1 MIHKISVI
9 IPYYN
14 GIRWLPVS
22 VGGVLAQEGVDL
34 ELLVVD
40 DGSSVM
46 PDSNAAYLRDPRV
59 KMLRIDHA
67 GKGAAINAGV
77 RAAAGDVICILD
89 QDDRML
95 AGRLARQLAAL
106 AAEPSAAAVY
116 SDYERVEENG
126 GLIDVFVSR
135 QASGPEMLHTM
146 ACSSSLI
153 SMQTMLIRKA
163 ALESLGGFSEDLAL
177 TGLDDGEF
185 FVRLICS
192 GSRLLYVP
200 GVAAQW
206 VSHSGNFSKGG
217 EFHAARLVFLE
228 KLRVISAGY
237 RMLGPEMKYFIA
249 HGKEMRGI
257 YCLEQGNPAG
267 AVAELVDA
275 LKARP
280 FNLNAVYLLLK
291 AVLFSIAGKWKQ

>member
-1 MIHKISVI
+1 MIPKISVI

-40 DGSSVM
+40 DGSSVI
-46 PDSNAAYLRDPRV
+46 PDINAAYLRDPRV
-59 KMLRIDHA
+59 KLLRIDHA

-146 ACSSSLI
+146 ARSISLI
-153 SMQTMLIRKA
+153 SMQTMMVRKKA
-163 ALESLGGFSEDLAL
+163 IERLGGFSEDPAL
-177 TGLDDGEF
+177 NGMDDGDF
-185 FVRLICS
+185 FVRLIGS
-192 GSRLLYVP
+192 GMELIYMP
-200 GVAAQW
+200 GTVSQW
-206 VSHSGNFSKGG
+206 VRHGENFSSGPQ
-217 EFHAARLVFLE
+217 FQAVRLAFLKRLE
-228 KLRVISAGY
+228 TLVSEYPLIRAELS
-237 RMLGPEMKYFIA
+237 YFRA
-249 HGKEMRGI
+249 HEYSMRGL
-257 YCLEQGNPAG
+257 YCLEHGDFKG
-267 AVAELVDA
+267 AAPELMEA
-275 LKARP
+275 FKARP
-280 FNLNAVYLLLK
+280 FDLNVVYLLFK
-291 AVLFSIAGKWKQ
+291 AKLFSVAGRK